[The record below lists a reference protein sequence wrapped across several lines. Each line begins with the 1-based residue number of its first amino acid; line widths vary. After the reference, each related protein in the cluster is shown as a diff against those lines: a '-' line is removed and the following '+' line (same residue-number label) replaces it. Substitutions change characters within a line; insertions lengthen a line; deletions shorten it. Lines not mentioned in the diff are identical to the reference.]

1 MPVGFVHVIESKEE
15 LISLDVPYIAL
26 SGRRGGSPLAVSVVH
41 ALCSIA
47 NDKGKSIPKAPD
59 QPVSREAILL
69 LGHGSRIPGASKDME
84 TVVSRMKE
92 KYGYQNVEIGF
103 MSGLGPH
110 LSEVME
116 RLVNQG
122 MKRVIV
128 IPYFLHLGAH
138 LLMDIPKMIQMEAQ
152 KFSQIQL
159 ILGRGLGFDES
170 LVDLVHRN
178 IQETRR
184 GAENENP

>member
-1 MPVGFVHVIESKEE
+1 MP
-15 LISLDVPYIAL
+15 
-26 SGRRGGSPLAVSVVH
+26 
-41 ALCSIA
+41 A
-47 NDKGKSIPKAPD
+47 NH
-59 QPVSREAILL
+59 EAILL
-69 LGHGSRIPGASKDME
+69 LGHGSRIPGASRDME
-84 TVVSRMKE
+84 AVVSRMKE

-110 LSEVME
+110 LSEVIE
-116 RLVNQG
+116 GFVTQG
-122 MKRVIV
+122 IKRVIV

-138 LLMDIPKMIQMEAQ
+138 LLLDIPKMIQMEVQ
-152 KFSQIQL
+152 KSPQIQL

-184 GAENENP
+184 VAEKEHPEKGK